1 VRERVEQSKEV
12 LMWVPAVIE
21 AQRTKRLINKAKKY
35 VTGHLPE
42 NWGLSGR
49 LQLDLLKQSGCTE
62 ASKVLEI
69 GCGCLNAGLPI
80 MKFLEPG
87 HYVGVEPNKWLI
99 DAILKD
105 KEVAEVVAS
114 RKPQFVYS
122 DSFDASSAN
131 MLFDFVI
138 SHSVLSHASKRQV
151 ELFLRNLKRVL
162 KPEGKILASLVMT
175 NRKGKP
181 LRDSNDPTWV
191 YHNPRKRAVLRILG
205 FKAPRSVTHFSFE
218 TVKSVA
224 AANGFAVLWEE
235 TFREHFTTHSPFE
248 THDWV
253 VFSPLSRRGEQRSAG

>member
-1 VRERVEQSKEV
+1 
-12 LMWVPAVIE
+12 MWVPTVLE

-87 HYVGVEPNKWLI
+87 NYLGVEPNKWLI

-114 RKPQFVYS
+114 KKPRFVY
-122 DSFDASSAN
+122 DESFDASSAN

-138 SHSVLSHASKRQV
+138 SHSVLSHASRPQL
-151 ELFLRNLKRVL
+151 ELFLRNLQRVL
-162 KPEGKILASLVMT
+162 KPQGKILASLVMS
-175 NRKGKP
+175 NRKGTP
-181 LRDSNDPTWV
+181 LLRDSNDPTWV

-218 TVKSVA
+218 TVKALA
-224 AANGFAVLWEE
+224 AANGFTVVWEKAY
-235 TFREHFTTHSPFE
+235 REHFTAHSPFE

-253 VFSPLSRRGEQRSAG
+253 VFSPISGQGDQRSAS